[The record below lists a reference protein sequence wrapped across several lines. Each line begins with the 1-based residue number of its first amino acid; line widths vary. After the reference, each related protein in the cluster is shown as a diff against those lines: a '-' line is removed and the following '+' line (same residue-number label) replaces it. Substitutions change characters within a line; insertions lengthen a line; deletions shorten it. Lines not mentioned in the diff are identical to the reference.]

1 MNRSVRAASLC
12 AWACAAWLGLF
23 VTQAHADLF
32 YLTEDRLIEG
42 ILVREDTST
51 VTFKLEGAGLWT
63 LSRHSLHKM
72 ERESPGDYWLRI
84 GGRQLDQ
91 NKLDKARESFKK
103 AQNEQQTQSEAEKRL
118 REIDLLEGTS
128 VPQLQTLTPE
138 HSAPVIAAAS
148 PERSAPEEAPL
159 SAIAQEQESAVEAAP
174 APETENLNPGPDKKV
189 EIAEVGPSVPPPVAS
204 RPLPSKPSAQ
214 SGFRKRVKQQSGMEK
229 ELSEVIRTHSQEN
242 GVDPILV
249 KAVISVES
257 GWNPRARSSSG
268 AQGLMQLMP
277 QTAAHLGVSDPLDP
291 VENIRGG
298 VKYLGAMMREFADLA
313 WPDRVTQALASYN
326 AGLGTIRE
334 VGDYRKI
341 PKTRRYIEKVMK
353 AYEEIRN
360 RKDSEFAYL
369 GRDPSF

>member
-23 VTQAHADLF
+23 VTQAYADLF

-84 GGRQLDQ
+84 GGRQMDQ

-128 VPQLQTLTPE
+128 VPQLQTPTPE

-148 PERSAPEEAPL
+148 PERSAPEEPPL
-159 SAIAQEQESAVEAAP
+159 SEIAQERESAVEAAP

>member
-1 MNRSVRAASLC
+1 
-12 AWACAAWLGLF
+12 LF
-23 VTQAHADLF
+23 VTQAYADLF

-84 GGRQLDQ
+84 GGRQMDQ

-128 VPQLQTLTPE
+128 VPQLQTPTPE

-148 PERSAPEEAPL
+148 PERSAPEEPPL
-159 SAIAQEQESAVEAAP
+159 SEIAQERESAVEAAP